1 METTEIVSW
10 AALVISVLSPT
21 LNTIIS
27 YYHAKRMWK
36 IKHHDQHVDT
46 VVSGYLR
53 NASMFIE
60 TRFHEYKVEYTA
72 CFAEVLNYAPS
83 AVRENMLELD
93 DMMSSLPTHNPS
105 ETQIAEC
112 RALLR
117 HIAMNAKRIK

>member
-10 AALVISVLSPT
+10 AALVISVLSLT

-36 IKHHDQHVDT
+36 IKHHDQHVDA

-53 NASMFIE
+53 NASMYIE
-60 TRFHEYKVEYTA
+60 TRFHEHKVEYTA
-72 CFAEVLNYAPS
+72 CFAEALNYAS
-83 AVRENMLELD
+83 GSIRETMLELD
-93 DMMSSLPTHNPS
+93 DKMLSLPTHNPS

-117 HIAMNAKRIK
+117 QIAMNAKRIK